1 MPEPPRLSGSSA
13 SAREMSVRA
22 AAPAPE
28 VARLLVGQA
37 HGTREARIEL
47 AGGIFAGASIHL
59 VTAPGGV
66 EARFGASTE
75 AARAALASVLD
86 RVGHHLRSRGIVMRP
101 GAPLDTGSR
110 QKQRDGRGRR

>member
-1 MPEPPRLSGSSA
+1 MESP
-13 SAREMSVRA
+13 RA
-22 AAPAPE
+22 APPPPAARQLAVPSVSGPE
-28 VARLLVGQA
+28 IARLLVGQS
-37 HGTREARIEL
+37 HGVGEARIQL

-59 VTAPGGV
+59 VTAPGGL
-66 EARFGASTE
+66 EARLGAPTE

-110 QKQRDGRGRR
+110 QRQRDGRERR